1 MISFKSEVYKP
12 FKTMAEQA
20 KRVMVVGLI
29 AALMLPASLP
39 MQAEEVHAE
48 ENAAAAIANE
58 NGYLD
63 KLVFGDATS
72 ESAHQFKGDYT
83 TAITGL
89 FGEPARVSNPRVP
102 AEGQGG
108 DLTFTIKVDPYLR
121 NYFTV
126 KFSGDEGSNGNSVV
140 NINGEQVGYVRH
152 GDYEAINKGWTLR
165 NRFYYN
171 TIMLPLESTAGKEFV
186 EITIKTLNV
195 WGKIETNSRGYY
207 NAYSH
212 TQAFLNVDG
221 ETQGSK
227 LKQDQTPDS
236 ILASD
241 MTDAE
246 KLALINTY
254 TQGQTDKFN
263 GYSDKI
269 DAGAGGK
276 LSIIRYQ
283 DELKYYAT
291 VLKQDWSPANTPE
304 LKKTAIERIF
314 KTIDNHVKDYYGN
327 TRLVLRG
334 GHQGDWG
341 GYYGALGEGL
351 YIIENLIKDD
361 SIYGEAAFNAFLDQP
376 LVTGTVAGEFSLAGV
391 DWNGGELT
399 RREAWERT
407 LKANFDF
414 ARARLSYIY
423 NQVVYT
429 YEGAW
434 EAHEGL
440 RLIGSPFYEGKERSH
455 EILLEA
461 LGAKPFLG
469 EEVLVGP
476 NDEELDLYHSL
487 FYHDGLAV
495 FTDDFVQIVGKGLAK
510 SKLDSEGKVVRRLPY
525 GKHYTGITEAGL
537 TRENTYVANYGEA
550 SNYLKSYFYKTLD
563 HAGDEEIND
572 EILKLALKTLHARG
586 YVRYT
591 DLDDNGKRIMRAEQV
606 TDERNQGMPGFY
618 AYAVRVASQMALQF
632 AALEM
637 SMVQNEQR
645 YSGPEWDEYWLYA
658 KEAVGYLQQQLAD
671 HQFFNNGFGNTGS
684 MSAVDYLLE
693 DAYQY
698 VTADRAEYSR
708 FGGVAAGVVHPQ
720 TDFDYYKPE
729 EIAELGVNPDSYER
743 FAWVDIDNMYVSLR
757 DGDFRMFGS
766 LFERNRGAVSNGR
779 IRVMNDNY
787 DHNVQI
793 ATNNIFQYEDYNMRS
808 ANVDVDFM
816 SDQAGNVSGA
826 PQALAGEIAPM
837 AYQPGVGTVN
847 RDNYEADNP
856 YSGYTDL
863 MTTRYGKYFILFN
876 TTRDEYGNKRS
887 FEVELPADYTG
898 SEVLD
903 LVTGANVPVVN
914 GKVTITPKSA
924 MVLKLTAD
932 MEVAPKPFHVD
943 FANALAG
950 NGYVGISW
958 KTTSGG
964 QSYTIKRSDTENG
977 DYATI
982 ATGVTGNFY
991 KDTTVENGKTY
1002 YYKVAAVNEN
1012 GAGWDSWRAK
1022 VDLTTPVSGNADPV
1036 WRDDRIGTTAGKATI
1051 DGASIAIHAVNGTGL
1066 GVGDDNNIYN
1076 RDINDSLHF
1085 VNQVAA
1091 GNSVISAKVDSEA
1104 GEVSGLM
1111 MRDQLAANTRYIY
1124 FGADQ
1129 DGNLVLQNRTRIS
1142 FHQSSKEVASPLNA
1156 KLSGYTIAEYPYIKL
1171 ARDHDSQYVY
1181 AFVSKD
1187 GADWNYVTKLLT
1199 LLPYAYYTG
1208 VAASDDAQFSE
1219 VAVTEIPQG
1228 SLSPF
1233 LVKVNDQVTL
1243 SWNKPKQASWFN
1255 VYRTTDE
1262 AASLTDPAF
1271 KPGTLEPVDSSAWQL
1286 ALAGTRATTFQETN
1300 LRYGNVY
1307 YKLLPIH
1314 GDGSVQSFS
1323 ATTSTAADSF
1333 EIVMQR
1339 AESLQAADYTNASF
1353 YLFHKELDRIKEAMV
1368 QPEADEETLINEI
1381 YTAYEWLVSFR
1392 ANLQK
1397 VQVEPS
1403 MVRASEK
1410 FWRNDNISEE
1420 QNGWF
1425 IFDGILNNITHTRSA
1440 ISWVDIDFGAGNE
1453 KVVDTFRY
1461 LPREGSSTLLN
1472 RANNTVFKGSNDGVN
1487 WTDLHKITGVTEFTW
1502 YSAVNPDTT
1511 PYRYIRI
1518 YDDHNG
1524 FVNFTEVEFLER
1536 GIDRTLL
1543 TYLLGEASAA
1553 MEAEI
1558 YTAESLQPVEL
1569 AVPAATAIEGNVNA
1583 TQEEIDAAATD
1594 LMNALEGLQFIPGMP
1609 IIDFLGNKT
1618 VNAEEQLTFTVQ
1630 ASNATGI
1637 IYGVEGL
1644 PEGATFNA
1652 ETQTFDWTPGK
1663 EQSGVHAVTF
1673 IATSGELS
1681 SSKTIKITVKG
1692 QPSISPD
1699 TTVELT
1705 AKQLFT
1711 YQVPASDPT
1720 GDPLVYSVGELP
1732 TGAVF
1737 DTSSG
1742 VFTWTPGNVDYG
1754 SHPIT
1759 FTVSNERY
1767 SVSQTVDLMVKLNV
1781 LPSEDYTKG
1790 SYYLYFKEAARVE
1803 AEIVKQGADKVQL
1816 AAELDEAERL
1826 LVHIPI
1832 SLYAFEGNTNNS
1844 FGASHGIAEG
1854 APDYVE
1860 GKTGQ
1865 AISLN
1870 GTDSYVSL
1878 PSSHALSVSDAIT
1891 VAGWVNWKGGNQWQ
1905 RIFDFGNDRNQ
1916 YLFLTPRSGNNT
1928 LRFAIKN
1935 GGGEQKIET
1944 SQLPANQWVHV
1955 AVTLGDGTAKLYV
1968 NGEQKATASNFTIK
1982 PSDFKPEVNY
1992 IGKSQWPDPLYNGMI
2007 DEFRVYNYVLGAE
2020 EIQSA
2025 MNNTATQWIDN
2036 TLLPVLLAE
2045 ASAINADHYTEVS
2058 VAVLQAAV
2066 SEVELLFANTDAT
2079 QAEIDAVAAK
2089 LQEAMEGLE
2098 IKITVLLE
2106 PSAPNGLNGWYTVPV
2121 AVSLS
2126 AVGAIQYSLDDGT
2139 NWTVYDAPVTL
2150 NQEGANKLLYR
2161 PVKNGEPRL
2170 IEVMIDITAP
2180 QVNILGETT
2189 YTIDQ
2194 MVTLTCSV
2202 TDVTS
2207 GVYGAPCDEPL
2218 LEVQAHTLES
2228 GQNSVTVIAE
2238 DMAGLQTTVTHTFT
2252 VTATFDSLKTVTTD
2266 FLLETGANGVN
2277 GIENALNAKLDNAKA
2292 AADRGDTAAVKDI
2305 MDSYIAQVNDL
2316 SGNKLTTEQAIILI
2330 RWAETIY

>member
-1 MISFKSEVYKP
+1 MNRIKRVLAVGLLSALILQIVAPVPAF
-12 FKTMAEQA
+12 AEQSE
-20 KRVMVVGLI
+20 I
-29 AALMLPASLP
+29 
-39 MQAEEVHAE
+39 
-48 ENAAAAIANE
+48 NAAAAVNE

-63 KLVFGDATS
+63 KLVFGNADS
-72 ESAHQFKGDYT
+72 ESAHHYKGDFT

-108 DLTFTIKVDPYLR
+108 DLTFTMKVDPNLR
-121 NYFTV
+121 NYFTM
-126 KFSGDEGSNGNSVV
+126 KFSGDEGSNGNTVV
-140 NINGEQVGYVRH
+140 NINGEQVGYYRN
-152 GDYEAINKGWTLR
+152 GDYESINKGWALR

-171 TIMLPLESTAGKEFV
+171 TIMLPLESTVGKETV

-195 WGKIETNSRGYY
+195 FGKIETSSRGYY
-207 NAYSH
+207 NAYTH
-212 TQAFLNVDG
+212 TQAYLNVDG

-236 ILASD
+236 ILAPD
-241 MTDAE
+241 KTDAE
-246 KLALINTY
+246 KLALINAY
-254 TQGQTDKFN
+254 TKGQIDKFN
-263 GYSDKI
+263 NYSAKI

-276 LSIIRYQ
+276 LSIVRYQ

-291 VLKQDWSPANTPE
+291 VLKQDWSPANTPA
-304 LKKTAIERIF
+304 LKKAAIERIF

-361 SIYGEAAFNAFLDQP
+361 SIYGETAFNAFLDQP
-376 LVTGTVAGEFSLAGV
+376 LVTGTASGEFSLAGV

-399 RREAWERT
+399 RREAWERV

-455 EILLEA
+455 QILLEA
-461 LGAKPFLG
+461 VGAKPFLG

-476 NDEELDLYHSL
+476 NNEELDLYHSL
-487 FYHDGLAV
+487 FYHDGQAV

-510 SKLDSEGKVVRRLPY
+510 SKLDSEGQVVRRLPY
-525 GKHYTGITEAGL
+525 GNHYTGITEAGL

-550 SNYLKSYFYKTLD
+550 SNYLKGYFYKTLD
-563 HAGDEEIND
+563 HAGDEAIND

-618 AYAVRVASQMALQF
+618 AYGVRVSSEMALQY

-637 SMVQNEQR
+637 TMVKNEQR

-671 HQFFNNGFGNTGS
+671 HQFFNNGFGNTGT

-698 VTADRAEYSR
+698 VTADRAQYSR
-708 FGGVAAGVVHPQ
+708 FGGVSAGVVLPQ

-729 EIAELGVNPDSYER
+729 EIAALGVNPDNYER

-779 IRVMNDNY
+779 IRVMNGNY

-903 LVTGANVPVVN
+903 LVTGASVPVVN

-932 MEVAPKPFHVD
+932 IEVAPKPFHVD
-943 FANALAG
+943 FANALVG

-964 QSYTIKRSDTENG
+964 QSYTIKRSETENG
-977 DYATI
+977 VYETI
-982 ATGVTGNFY
+982 ATGVAGNY
-991 KDTTVENGKTY
+991 HKDTTVQSGKVY

-1022 VDLTTPVSGNADPV
+1022 VDLTAPVSGNADPV
-1036 WRDDRIGTTAGKATI
+1036 WRDDRIGTTAGNATI
-1051 DGASIAIHAVNGTGL
+1051 DGASIAIQAVNGNGL
-1066 GVGDDNNIYN
+1066 GVGDDNNIYK

-1091 GNSVISAKVDSEA
+1091 GNSAISAKIGSGA
-1104 GEVSGLM
+1104 GEARGLM
-1111 MRDQLAANTRYIY
+1111 IRDQLEANTRYIY

-1129 DGNLVLQNRTRIS
+1129 DGNLILQNRTRIS
-1142 FHQSSKEVASPLNA
+1142 FHQWSNQVASPLNA
-1156 KLSGYTIAEYPYIKL
+1156 KLKGYTIAEYPYIKL
-1171 ARDHDSQYVY
+1171 LRDHDSQNVY

-1187 GADWNYVTKLLT
+1187 GASWIYVTKMFT
-1199 LLPYAYYTG
+1199 VLPYAYYTG
-1208 VAASDDAQFSE
+1208 VAASDDGQFSE

-1228 SLSPF
+1228 SISPF

-1243 SWNKPKQASWFN
+1243 NWNKPKQASWFN

-1262 AASLTDPAF
+1262 AASLTDPEF
-1271 KPGTLEPVDSSAWQL
+1271 KPGTREPVDSSPWKLVL
-1286 ALAGTRATTFQETN
+1286 AETRATSFQETN
-1300 LRYGNVY
+1300 LRYGSVY

-1314 GDGSVQSFS
+1314 GDGSAQPFS
-1323 ATTSTAADSF
+1323 AMTSITADTFA
-1333 EIVMQR
+1333 IVMQR
-1339 AESLQAADYTNASF
+1339 AQSQAAADYTKASF
-1353 YLFHKELDRIKEAMV
+1353 YLFHKELDRINKAMA
-1368 QPEADEETLINEI
+1368 QPEADEEALINEI
-1381 YTAYEWLVSFR
+1381 YAAYELLVSFR
-1392 ANLQK
+1392 VNLQK

-1410 FWRNDNISEE
+1410 FWNNDNISEA

-1425 IFDGILNNITHTRSA
+1425 IFDGILTNITHTRSA
-1440 ISWVDIDFGAGNE
+1440 VSWVDVDFGAGNE
-1453 KVVDTFRY
+1453 KAIDTFRY
-1461 LPREGSSTLLN
+1461 LPRGGSTTLLN

-1487 WTDLHKITGVTEFTW
+1487 WTDLHKITGVTEFKW
-1502 YSAVNPDTT
+1502 YSAVNPDPT

-1536 GIDRTLL
+1536 GIDKTLL
-1543 TYLLGEASAA
+1543 THLLGEAYAA
-1553 MEAEI
+1553 IDANI
-1558 YTAESLQPVEL
+1558 YTAESLQPFEQ
-1569 AVPAATAIEGNVNA
+1569 AVPAATSTEGNVNA
-1583 TQEEIDAAATD
+1583 TQEEVDAASANLLT
-1594 LMNALEGLQFIPGMP
+1594 ALEGLEYVPGMP
-1609 IIDFLGNKT
+1609 VLAAIGNKT
-1618 VNAEEQLTFTVQ
+1618 VVAESKLTFTVH
-1630 ASNATGI
+1630 ATNAATEVV
-1637 IYGVEGL
+1637 YGVEGL
-1644 PEGATFNA
+1644 PAGASFNA
-1652 ETQTFDWTPGK
+1652 DTQTFDWTPSK
-1663 EQSGVHAVTF
+1663 EQSGVHPVTF
-1673 IATSGELS
+1673 TVTSGELAS
-1681 SSKTIKITVKG
+1681 SQTIKITVKG
-1692 QPSISPD
+1692 QPIIAPD
-1699 TTVELT
+1699 TMVELT
-1705 AKQLFT
+1705 AKKLFT
-1711 YQVPASDPT
+1711 YEVPASDPT
-1720 GDPLVYSVGELP
+1720 GEELVYSVGELP
-1732 TGAVF
+1732 TGALF
-1737 DTSSG
+1737 DAAAG
-1742 VFTWTPGNVDYG
+1742 VFSWTPGQADYG
-1754 SHPIT
+1754 NHLVT
-1759 FTVSNERY
+1759 FTVSNGRFA
-1767 SVSQTVDLMVKLNV
+1767 VSQTVDLKVNLNI
-1781 LPSEDYTKG
+1781 LSPEDYTKG
-1790 SYYLYFKEAARVE
+1790 SYYLYMKEVKRIA
-1803 AEIVKQGADKVQL
+1803 AEIVKPDANKAQL
-1816 AAELDEAERL
+1816 AAELDQAEML
-1826 LVHIPI
+1826 LDPVPS
-1832 SLYAFEGNTNNS
+1832 SLYSFEGNTNNLYGS
-1844 FGASHGIAEG
+1844 SHGIVEG
-1854 APDYVE
+1854 APVYVE
-1860 GKTGQ
+1860 GKIGQ
-1865 AISLN
+1865 AINLN
-1870 GTDSYVSL
+1870 GTDDYVSL
-1878 PSSHALSVSDAIT
+1878 PSSHALSTSGAIT
-1891 VAGWVNWKGGNQWQ
+1891 VATWVNWKGGNQWQ

-1935 GGGEQKIET
+1935 GGGEQMIQT

-1955 AVTLGDGTAKLYV
+1955 AVTLGSGTAKLYV

-1982 PSDFKPEVNY
+1982 PSDFKPKVNY

-2020 EIQSA
+2020 EIKSA
-2025 MNNTATQWIDN
+2025 MDNTAKKWIDN
-2036 TLLPVLLAE
+2036 TLLTVLLAE
-2045 ASAINADHYTEVS
+2045 ASAIIVDQYTEES
-2058 VAVLQAAV
+2058 TAALEAAV
-2066 SEVELLFANTDAT
+2066 SEAELVSANANAT
-2079 QAEIDAVAAK
+2079 QAEIDAAAAK
-2089 LQEAMEGLE
+2089 LQESLEGLE
-2098 IKITVLLE
+2098 FTITASLE
-2106 PSAPNGLNGWYTVPV
+2106 PSAPNGLNGWYTTPV
-2121 AVSLS
+2121 TVTLS
-2126 AVGAIQYSLDDGT
+2126 TYGNVQYSLDDGT
-2139 NWTVYDAPVTL
+2139 NWTVYEAPVAL
-2150 NQEGANKLLYR
+2150 NQEGANKILYR
-2161 PVKNGEPRL
+2161 PVQNGEAKS
-2170 IEVMIDITAP
+2170 IEVKIDLTAP
-2180 QVNILGETT
+2180 QVNIVGEAS

-2194 MVTLTCSV
+2194 MVTLTCSA

-2207 GVYGAPCDEPL
+2207 SVYGTPCDQPL
-2218 LEVQAHTLES
+2218 LQVKAYTLKA
-2228 GQNSVTVIAE
+2228 GQNSATVTVQ

-2252 VTATFDSLKTVTTD
+2252 VTATFDSLKTVTNA
-2266 FLLETGANGVN
+2266 FLQATGAKEWQTVAISFNQ
-2277 GIENALNAKLDNAKA
+2277 KLDQAKA
-2292 AADRGDTAAVKDI
+2292 AANNGKITAAKSMMAD
-2305 MDSYIAQVNDL
+2305 YTKQVTDQT
-2316 SGNKLTTEQAIILI
+2316 GKYFTKEQADILV
-2330 RWAETIY
+2330 RWAQIVI

>member
-1 MISFKSEVYKP
+1 MMSFKGGLYKP
-12 FKTMAEQA
+12 FKTMV
-20 KRVMVVGLI
+20 KRVMVVGLV
-29 AALMLPASLP
+29 AALMLPASLL
-39 MQAEEVHAE
+39 MQTGEVFAE
-48 ENAAAAIANE
+48 ENAAAAVASE

-63 KLVFGDATS
+63 KLIFGDATS
-72 ESAHQFKGDYT
+72 ESAHNFKGDFT
-83 TAITGL
+83 TAISGL
-89 FGEPARVSNPRVP
+89 FGESARVSNPRVP
-102 AEGQGG
+102 TEGQGG

-121 NYFTV
+121 NYFTM
-126 KFSGDEGSNGNSVV
+126 KFSGDEGSNGSTMV
-140 NINGEQVGYVRH
+140 NINGEQVGYVRN

-171 TIMLPLESTAGKEFV
+171 TIMLPLESTAGKETV

-207 NAYSH
+207 NAYTH
-212 TQAFLNVDG
+212 TQAFLNVEG

-236 ILASD
+236 ILAPD

-254 TQGQTDKFN
+254 TQGQIDKFN
-263 GYSDKI
+263 NYSAKI

-291 VLKQDWSPANTPE
+291 VLKQDWSPAHTPE
-304 LKKTAIERIF
+304 LKKVALERIF

-461 LGAKPFLG
+461 LGARPFLG

-476 NDEELDLYHSL
+476 NEEELDLYHSL
-487 FYHDGLAV
+487 FNHDGLAV

-550 SNYLKSYFYKTLD
+550 SNYLKGYFYKTLE

-618 AYAVRVASQMALQF
+618 AYAVRVASQMALQY

-637 SMVQNEQR
+637 TMAKNEQR
-645 YSGPEWDEYWLYA
+645 YSGPEWDEYWMYA
-658 KEAVGYLQQQLAD
+658 QEAVGYLQQQLAD
-671 HQFFNNGFGNTGS
+671 HQFFNHGFGTTVS

-729 EIAELGVNPDSYER
+729 EIAELGVNPDNYER

-779 IRVMNDNY
+779 IHVMNDNY

-863 MTTRYGKYFILFN
+863 MTARYGQYFILFN
-876 TTRDEYGNKRS
+876 TTRDEYSNKQT
-887 FEVELPADYTG
+887 FEVELPADYSG

-903 LVTGANVPVVN
+903 LVTGTNVPVVN

-932 MEVAPKPFHVD
+932 IEAAPKPFHVD

-977 DYATI
+977 DYTTI

-991 KDTTVENGKTY
+991 KDTTIDNGKTY
-1002 YYKVAAVNEN
+1002 YYKVAAVNEY
-1012 GAGWDSWRAK
+1012 GSGWDSWRAK
-1022 VDLTTPVSGNADPV
+1022 VDLMTPISGIADPV
-1036 WRDDRIGTTAGKATI
+1036 WRDDRIGTTAGNATI
-1051 DGASIAIHAVNGTGL
+1051 DGATIAIQAVDGTGL
-1066 GVGDDNNIYN
+1066 GVGDDNHIYN

-1085 VNQVAA
+1085 VNQVIA
-1091 GNSVISAKVDSEA
+1091 GNSEISTKLDSGA

-1129 DGNLVLQNRTRIS
+1129 DGSLVLQNRTRIS
-1142 FHQSSKEVASPLNA
+1142 FHQTSKEVASPLNA

-1171 ARDHDSQYVY
+1171 ARDHDSQFVY

-1187 GADWNYVTKLLT
+1187 GAAWNYVAKLLT

-1208 VAASDDAQFSE
+1208 VVASDDAQFSE
-1219 VAVTEIPQG
+1219 VAVTEMRQG

-1243 SWNKPKQASWFN
+1243 SWNKPKLASWFN

-1262 AASLTDPAF
+1262 TASLSDPAF
-1271 KPGTLEPVDSSAWQL
+1271 EPGTLEPVDGSAWELVL
-1286 ALAGTRATTFQETN
+1286 AETRATSFQETN
-1300 LRYGNVY
+1300 LRYGSVY

-1323 ATTSTAADSF
+1323 TIISTSADSF
-1333 EIVMQR
+1333 ELVMQQ
-1339 AESLQAADYTNASF
+1339 AESLQAADYTQASF
-1353 YLFHKELDRIKEAMV
+1353 YLFHKELDRINEAMA
-1368 QPEADEETLINEI
+1368 QLEADEEALINEI
-1381 YTAYEWLVSFR
+1381 YTAYELLVSFR
-1392 ANLQK
+1392 SNLQK

-1410 FWRNDNISEE
+1410 FWNNDNISEE

-1425 IFDGILNNITHTRSA
+1425 IFDGILTNLTHTRSA

-1461 LPREGSSTLLN
+1461 LPREGSATILN
-1472 RANNTVFKGSNDGVN
+1472 RANNTIFKGSNDGVN
-1487 WTDLHKITGVTEFTW
+1487 WTDLHKITGVTEFIW
-1502 YSAVNPDTT
+1502 YSAINPDPTS
-1511 PYRYIRI
+1511 YRYIRI

-1536 GIDRTLL
+1536 GMDRTLL
-1543 TYLLGEASAA
+1543 THLLGEASAA
-1553 MEAEI
+1553 MEAET
-1558 YTAESLQPVEL
+1558 YTAESLQAVEQV
-1569 AVPAATAIEGNVNA
+1569 VPAATAVEGNVNA
-1583 TQEEIDAAATD
+1583 TQEEVDAAATD
-1594 LMNALEGLQFIPGMP
+1594 LMNALDGLKFIPGMP
-1609 IIDFLGNKT
+1609 IIDFIGNKT
-1618 VNAEEQLTFTVQ
+1618 VFAENLLTFTIQ
-1630 ASNATGI
+1630 ATNAASEI
-1637 IYGVEGL
+1637 VYGVEGL
-1644 PEGATFNA
+1644 PEGASFNA
-1652 ETQTFDWTPGK
+1652 ETQTFGWTPGK
-1663 EQSGVHAVTF
+1663 EQGGVHAITF
-1673 IATSGELS
+1673 TATSGELS

-1692 QPSISPD
+1692 QPVIESD
-1699 TTVELT
+1699 ATVELT
-1705 AKQLFT
+1705 AKQSFI
-1711 YQVPASDPT
+1711 YQVNASDPT
-1720 GDPLVYSVGELP
+1720 GDPLVYSVSELP

-1737 DTSSG
+1737 DASSG

-1754 SHPIT
+1754 SHPVI
-1759 FTVSNERY
+1759 FTVSNGRY
-1767 SVSQTVDLMVKLNV
+1767 SVSQTVDFMVKLNV
-1781 LPSEDYTKG
+1781 LPPADYTKG
-1790 SYYLYFKEAARVE
+1790 SYYLYIKEVSRIE
-1803 AEIVKQGADKVQL
+1803 TEMNNPEADKVQL
-1816 AAELDEAERL
+1816 TDELDQAEGSLVPTSALPAKRIEVTQSMVVASTVVWPNSSAGSAQLNGWRAFDNNTSTFTDTTANPSWILVDLGTGNEKAVGSVKFYPRSNVVTRINGSIIQGSNDGTSFVDLHTINGVNKAEWHTITIGNENTFRYLRHYFPSGNSNVAELEFYEKELDSTLLSVLLEEAAAVDADLYTEESITNL
-1826 LVHIPI
+1826 QETVMEVEPI
-1832 SLYAFEGNTNNS
+1832 S
-1844 FGASHGIAEG
+1844 
-1854 APDYVE
+1854 
-1860 GKTGQ
+1860 
-1865 AISLN
+1865 
-1870 GTDSYVSL
+1870 TDV
-1878 PSSHALSVSDAIT
+1878 HA
-1891 VAGWVNWKGGNQWQ
+1891 
-1905 RIFDFGNDRNQ
+1905 
-1916 YLFLTPRSGNNT
+1916 
-1928 LRFAIKN
+1928 
-1935 GGGEQKIET
+1935 
-1944 SQLPANQWVHV
+1944 
-1955 AVTLGDGTAKLYV
+1955 
-1968 NGEQKATASNFTIK
+1968 
-1982 PSDFKPEVNY
+1982 
-1992 IGKSQWPDPLYNGMI
+1992 
-2007 DEFRVYNYVLGAE
+2007 
-2020 EIQSA
+2020 IQS
-2025 MNNTATQWIDN
+2025 
-2036 TLLPVLLAE
+2036 
-2045 ASAINADHYTEVS
+2045 
-2058 VAVLQAAV
+2058 
-2066 SEVELLFANTDAT
+2066 
-2079 QAEIDAVAAK
+2079 EIDAAAAS
-2089 LQEAMEGLE
+2089 LLASLEGLE
-2098 IKITVLLE
+2098 FKFVASLE
-2106 PSAPNGLNGWYTVPV
+2106 PPAPDGLNGWYTAPV
-2121 AVSLS
+2121 TVTLS
-2126 AVGAIQYSLDDGT
+2126 TYETAQYSLDGGT
-2139 NWTVYDAPVTL
+2139 NWTIYEAPVTL
-2150 NQEGANKLLYR
+2150 NQEGANMIMYR
-2161 PVKNGEPRL
+2161 SVKNGEPKS
-2170 IEVMIDITAP
+2170 IEVMIDVTAP
-2180 QVNILGETT
+2180 QVNIIGETS

-2194 MVTLTCSV
+2194 MVTLTCSA

-2207 GVYGAPCDEPL
+2207 GVYGAPCDQPL
-2218 LEVQAHTLES
+2218 LLVEAYTLES
-2228 GQNSVTVIAE
+2228 GQNSVTVTAQ

-2252 VTATFDSLKTVTTD
+2252 VTATFDSLMTVTSA
-2266 FLLETGANGVN
+2266 FLQTTGAKGMN
-2277 GIENALNAKLDNAKA
+2277 GIEHALNVKLDKAKA
-2292 AADRGDTAAVKDI
+2292 AADRGDIAALKDI
-2305 MDSYIAQVNDL
+2305 MESYIAQLNDL
-2316 SGNKLTTEQAIILI
+2316 SGNKVTSEQAAILI
-2330 RWAETIY
+2330 RWAQTI